1 MGTGYTRNDTPNNI
15 ADGNVINA
23 SDLDGEFDAIQS
35 AFNGSTGHSH
45 DGTTGE
51 GPQIATAGLADNAVT
66 TAKITDANVT
76 TAKIADA
83 NVTLAKMAA
92 NSVDS
97 DQYVDGSI
105 DTAHIADDAVTSAKL
120 DTNIQI
126 AGTLGVTGETTLTTH
141 LNMGDNDTIKLGNS
155 ADLQIYHDPA
165 NGNRSVIKESG
176 GGSLHILATN
186 LIVENT
192 TDSKTS
198 AQFIDGGAVELYHNS
213 VKKFETTSSGI
224 DVTGTATMDGLTV
237 DGDITLND
245 NSPTIIFDDANG
257 VDQNF
262 TFAVNGGTANIQS
275 RTDAGVNTT
284 RLTISTNGDISFNED
299 TGTTPKLFWDASAE
313 GLGIGTTSV
322 GANALIVEGGTSYF
336 KDHVYVAG
344 GLNKMLSSDSGSNP
358 LLFGINLVEKM
369 RITSTGNVGIGTSSP
384 TYKIESSGSSNTLK
398 LVNGTTYDLRF
409 VEQNSLS
416 NIYSYG
422 SLDLSINTRYS
433 NNIRFK
439 TNDTER
445 MRIDNSGNVGIGTS
459 SPAGQLHVNAAN
471 PNVYITCADTGQ
483 SDIMFGGTSDSDAG
497 IIRYADNDD
506 SFRFF
511 TDNSERMRIDSSGN
525 LLVGTTDSNLTDN
538 TTGSGIVAQANG
550 ALVVAREANTPF
562 YVNRTGTSDGTLV
575 DFRADGGT
583 VGSIGTNGGNLIVQG
598 STATGKTGI
607 KFGGAEWIPQD
618 TGANSDGGVD
628 LGGSSY
634 RFKDLY
640 LSGGVYLGGTGSA
653 NFLDDYEEGA
663 FDITITPE
671 TSGSIT
677 VTTGFNSLIYTKIGR
692 IVHIT
697 GAVGLIGVS
706 SPVGTYVTIAGL
718 PFTIA
723 SLDEI
728 QEYAGF
734 ATYYIDDSTSSR
746 SLLPSLYFTGTSFRA
761 YIDASTI
768 QANDTFAF
776 NFSYIAT

>member
-1 MGTGYTRNDTPNNI
+1 MTR
-15 ADGNVINA
+15 
-23 SDLDGEFDAIQS
+23 
-35 AFNGSTGHSH
+35 
-45 DGTTGE
+45 
-51 GPQIATAGLADNAVT
+51 
-66 TAKITDANVT
+66 AKDISKIVTDAN
-76 TAKIADA
+76 
-83 NVTLAKMAA
+83 L
-92 NSVDS
+92 S
-97 DQYVDGSI
+97 
-105 DTAHIADDAVTSAKL
+105 
-120 DTNIQI
+120 
-126 AGTLGVTGETTLTTH
+126 GTL
-141 LNMGDNDTIKLGNS
+141 
-155 ADLQIYHDPA
+155 
-165 NGNRSVIKESG
+165 
-176 GGSLHILATN
+176 
-186 LIVENT
+186 
-192 TDSKTS
+192 
-198 AQFIDGGAVELYHNS
+198 
-213 VKKFETTSSGI
+213 
-224 DVTGTATMDGLTV
+224 DVTGTVTAGGLTV
-237 DGDITLND
+237 DG
-245 NSPTIIFDDANG
+245 S
-257 VDQNF
+257 
-262 TFAVNGGTANIQS
+262 VNVNTSG
-275 RTDAGVNTT
+275 AGVITAGSDTSYFGVFPSGTYPAQFYLSGANRTGLESVAVLGSKSFQVKNHILNKNIATFDGTT
-284 RLTISTNGDISFNED
+284 GDISFYED
-299 TGTTPKLFWDASAE
+299 TGTTPKFFWDASTE
-313 GLGIGTTSV
+313 RL
-322 GANALIVEGGTSYF
+322 
-336 KDHVYVAG
+336 
-344 GLNKMLSSDSGSNP
+344 
-358 LLFGINLVEKM
+358 
-369 RITSTGNVGIGTSSP
+369 GIGTSSP